1 MPQSPLEIIE
11 GICDRDSLAYRILV
25 DHGRLVADRSVRIA
39 ARVPHLNPDVQ
50 LIEEAALLHDI
61 GMIYTDTPK
70 LGCFGRR
77 PYICHGVLGREL
89 LEALGLHR
97 HALVCE
103 RHVGVG
109 ISRADIR
116 RQKLPLPDRD
126 MRPQSIEEQIICYA
140 DKFYS
145 KNGSSAGE
153 EKSVAALLK
162 KLHRYGGDKV
172 RRFQAWIDLF
182 ENRCD

>member
-1 MPQSPLEIIE
+1 MQQRPLEIIE
-11 GICDRDSLAYRILV
+11 SICDRDSMAYRILV
-25 DHGRLVADRSVRIA
+25 DHGRRVADKSLRIA
-39 ARVPHLNPDVQ
+39 ARVSHLNPDVHF
-50 LIEEAALLHDI
+50 IEEVALLHDI
-61 GMIYTDTPK
+61 GMVYTDTPK
-70 LGCFGRR
+70 LGCFGKR
-77 PYICHGVLGREL
+77 PYVCHGVLGREL
-89 LEALGLHR
+89 LEDLGMHR

-116 RQKLPLPDRD
+116 SQKLPLPDRD

-145 KNGSSAGE
+145 KNGNSAGE
-153 EKSVAALLK
+153 EKPAETLLNEI
-162 KLHRYGGDKV
+162 HRYGSDKV

-182 ENRCD
+182 ESRSG